1 MCRDIIEKNLTP
13 KGGMFMEVRV
23 CKRCK
28 KMFQHISG
36 PDICPKCKQ
45 NEEELFQIVKAYLR
59 KNPGATM
66 SEVSQETEV
75 SISLIESFLKQGR
88 LEVAPNSPI
97 ALGCEGCGTRIL
109 TGRFCSKCHASL
121 VDDLADAAKDIT
133 KSKDTANKSAEKMR
147 FLKSDRIK

>member
-1 MCRDIIEKNLTP
+1 MD
-13 KGGMFMEVRV
+13 VRV

-59 KNPGATM
+59 KNPGAAM
-66 SEVSQETEV
+66 HEVSQETEV
-75 SISLIESFLKQGR
+75 SISLIESFLRQGR
-88 LEVAPNSPI
+88 LEVSPNSPI
-97 ALGCEGCGTRIL
+97 ALSCETCGVKIL
-109 TGRFCSKCHASL
+109 TGRFCSKCHSSL
-121 VDDLADAAKDIT
+121 VGDLSNTSKKMSEELSAKKT
-133 KSKDTANKSAEKMR
+133 EKSEKMR